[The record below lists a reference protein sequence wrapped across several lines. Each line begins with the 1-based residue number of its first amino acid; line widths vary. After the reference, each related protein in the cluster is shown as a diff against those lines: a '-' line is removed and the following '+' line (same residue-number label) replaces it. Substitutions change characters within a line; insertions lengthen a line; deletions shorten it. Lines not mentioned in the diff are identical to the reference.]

1 MGTAPHHELTNGTP
15 GMLTQPLERL
25 YDWLS
30 PADNP
35 GQGDVMFVL
44 AGRQSRK
51 VYALELFRRGAAG
64 TLLISVARF
73 EIRKFAQLSVP
84 ADLDLQAIARATP
97 PSLRHYFVS
106 FQEDSSEVALVSR
119 GRFGTLSEIQ
129 ALARWLQARPQI
141 RILLVVSSAPH
152 LRRVRAC
159 CRALLPT
166 GLKIH
171 FVATSNDG
179 ALMRSNWWRNRHS
192 MAVVLKEIPKLFIYK
207 LLLWSLR

>member
-1 MGTAPHHELTNGTP
+1 
-15 GMLTQPLERL
+15 MLTRLLERL

-30 PADNP
+30 AADSP
-35 GQGDVMFVL
+35 GQGNVIFVL

-51 VYALELFRRGAAG
+51 LYALELFRQGAAG
-64 TLLISVARF
+64 TLLMSVGRF

-84 ADLDLQAIARATP
+84 ADIDLRAIASATP
-97 PSLRHYFVS
+97 PRLRHYFVT
-106 FQEDSSEVALVSR
+106 FQEGSSCVELVSR

-129 ALARWLQARPQI
+129 ALARWLQARPPI
-141 RILLVVSSAPH
+141 GILLVVSSAPH

-166 GLKIH
+166 GLKFH

-179 ALMRSNWWRNRHS
+179 AFMRTNWWRNRHS

>member
-1 MGTAPHHELTNGTP
+1 VGTAPHHELTNGTP

-35 GQGDVMFVL
+35 GQGDLIFVL

-51 VYALELFRRGAAG
+51 LYALELFRQGAAG

>member
-1 MGTAPHHELTNGTP
+1 
-15 GMLTQPLERL
+15 MLTRLLERL

-51 VYALELFRRGAAG
+51 LYALELFRHGAAA

-73 EIRKFAQLSVP
+73 EIRKFAQLSLP
-84 ADLDLQAIARATP
+84 ADIDLQAIASATLP
-97 PSLRHYFVS
+97 ALRHYFVS
-106 FQEDSSEVALVSR
+106 FQKGSSEVELVSR

-141 RILLVVSSAPH
+141 SILLVVSSALHP
-152 LRRVRAC
+152 RRVRAC
-159 CRALLPT
+159 CRAMLLT

-179 ALMRSNWWRNRHS
+179 ALMRTN
-192 MAVVLKEIPKLFIYK
+192 
-207 LLLWSLR
+207 

>member
-1 MGTAPHHELTNGTP
+1 
-15 GMLTQPLERL
+15 MLTQLLERL

-35 GQGDVMFVL
+35 GQGDVIFVL

-51 VYALELFRRGAAG
+51 LYALELFRQGAAG
-64 TLLISVARF
+64 RLLMSVGRF
-73 EIRKFAQLSVP
+73 EIRRFAQLSVP
-84 ADLDLQAIARATP
+84 ADIDLQAIASATLP
-97 PSLRHYFVS
+97 PLRHYFVS
-106 FQEDSSEVALVSR
+106 FQKGSSEVELVSR

-141 RILLVVSSAPH
+141 GILLMVSSAPH
-152 LRRVRAC
+152 LRRVRTC
-159 CRALLPT
+159 CRAMLPT

-192 MAVVLKEIPKLFIYK
+192 MAMVLKEIPKLFMYK
-207 LLLWSLR
+207 LLLWSLRSR